1 MSSFININNR
11 TVESESKYSATVIKN
26 ALLRTET
33 KSSIKANKLVENIT
47 EAVSLNE
54 ALSVFTDKLRA
65 INALSESYKE
75 NVAAE
80 IMEFNASKEELTL
93 NEGTMSDIHQL
104 ANEVKDISSFVKEFF
119 KQFGDKIKKSA
130 DSIQW
135 VESLYTDMKTES
147 VITEGRSISKIQK
160 DWSETTT
167 KMSQKV
173 IDWKEAEGDRK
184 TELLDELKALTK
196 RKAELETELDDK
208 VAGKDKDL
216 ALAISEDH
224 SENPN
229 DKYEVRPCDEEGT
242 PFAVWEG
249 DVRVECFATEEE
261 AQAFAD
267 KQNKEQGLTESFVAY
282 TENSKGEYEVVKV
295 LKDQRAAKAWRKKNA
310 YLLDDDSVDVKSIGT
325 TPKKDWDKTHPE
337 LATES
342 LVTEAKAVKVIKKE
356 WPYVEFKVGGKTHKV
371 EFDYEDVIDDH
382 GNEGQDQYWLGK
394 DDNGKEWSIDVYTD
408 YNGNV
413 EEVHYDTIVA
423 ESAVTEARYNKKSL
437 LKKLGKADDARI
449 QTGNGKEYIIYN
461 PDSNNDDNAAM
472 WNDNSVF
479 AVDQDGEEHEIDY
492 KDIGLVMVESTANE
506 AFSRMSNDAIGNE
519 LYAAS
524 QALTTYYDWL
534 KAGNDAG
541 KGKSIDHIISLLKKC
556 KSSIKRFNDKE
567 ETIGTEY
574 ESPALESVVNEAVS
588 KATKIYQIATPAPQ
602 SMLVEE
608 LENLFGDDYRNIVT
622 EFTEDEGYESVI
634 MFNLSKSDIKK
645 IENNIADVLIWEYS
659 IKKGKEITESLVSEA
674 KGFKNTT
681 DFEKFLIEID
691 GMGES
696 QIRKIMGKDYIDTPG
711 YYKDE
716 KGNYDD
722 VEDFMRSNMGD
733 SEFEELESWWENNV
747 AESIVNEDVLC
758 EATVVMDA
766 VNPDDK
772 DFLKFL
778 KKNKVKVIDTVKSGP
793 TGHPEITMQ
802 GKRKDLEIVLA
813 DGEYG
818 WDDPGL

>member
-11 TVESESKYSATVIKN
+11 TVENESKYSATVIKN

-47 EAVSLNE
+47 EPVSLNE

-65 INALSESYKE
+65 VNALSESYKE
-75 NVAAE
+75 AVATE

-135 VESLYTDMKTES
+135 VESIYTDMKTES

-196 RKAELETELDDK
+196 RKSELETELDDK

-216 ALAISEDH
+216 ALVISEDH

-267 KQNKEQGLTESFVAY
+267 KQNKEQGLDEAKFVKDFNRDVLNAKTKEEVLELYPNAEFFIGKSDHFFGELDGNLFFKAYYTKAQKEFEIKSVYSEKGSNYVHLYNESIVN
-282 TENSKGEYEVVKV
+282 ENYEVIFSDGMSQMKKFRNERQALDFMEKTIASNKKLRDIAVYKPGMHSTTQTELVVKFWGDGSYLDNV
-295 LKDQRAAKAWRKKNA
+295 SKRDKDLAAK
-310 YLLDDDSVDVKSIGT
+310 
-325 TPKKDWDKTHPE
+325 
-337 LATES
+337 
-342 LVTEAKAVKVIKKE
+342 
-356 WPYVEFKVGGKTHKV
+356 
-371 EFDYEDVIDDH
+371 
-382 GNEGQDQYWLGK
+382 
-394 DDNGKEWSIDVYTD
+394 
-408 YNGNV
+408 
-413 EEVHYDTIVA
+413 
-423 ESAVTEARYNKKSL
+423 
-437 LKKLGKADDARI
+437 KL
-449 QTGNGKEYIIYN
+449 E
-461 PDSNNDDNAAM
+461 
-472 WNDNSVF
+472 
-479 AVDQDGEEHEIDY
+479 
-492 KDIGLVMVESTANE
+492 
-506 AFSRMSNDAIGNE
+506 
-519 LYAAS
+519 
-524 QALTTYYDWL
+524 
-534 KAGNDAG
+534 
-541 KGKSIDHIISLLKKC
+541 
-556 KSSIKRFNDKE
+556 
-567 ETIGTEY
+567 
-574 ESPALESVVNEAVS
+574 ESV
-588 KATKIYQIATPAPQ
+588 
-602 SMLVEE
+602 
-608 LENLFGDDYRNIVT
+608 
-622 EFTEDEGYESVI
+622 
-634 MFNLSKSDIKK
+634 
-645 IENNIADVLIWEYS
+645 
-659 IKKGKEITESLVSEA
+659 
-674 KGFKNTT
+674 
-681 DFEKFLIEID
+681 
-691 GMGES
+691 
-696 QIRKIMGKDYIDTPG
+696 
-711 YYKDE
+711 
-716 KGNYDD
+716 
-722 VEDFMRSNMGD
+722 
-733 SEFEELESWWENNV
+733 
-747 AESIVNEDVLC
+747 VNEDVLC
-758 EATVVMDA
+758 EATVIMDA

-778 KKNKVKVIDTVKSGP
+778 KKNNVKIIDTVKSGP

-802 GKRKDLEIVLA
+802 GKRKDLETVLA

-818 WDDPGL
+818 WDDPGLAEYIEESVVTKDVEITLDTLVEMFEIVDEGLRSDIKKFIKDNKKELDELADNEEWDLMHQKLYTDFEVEADTAEAKELLKTFELTF

>member
-11 TVESESKYSATVIKN
+11 TVENESKYSATVIKN

-47 EAVSLNE
+47 EPVSLNE

-65 INALSESYKE
+65 VNALSESYKE
-75 NVAAE
+75 AVATE

-196 RKAELETELDDK
+196 RKSELEAELDDK

-216 ALAISEDH
+216 ALVISEDH

-229 DKYEVRPCDEEGT
+229 DRYEVRPCDEEGT

-267 KQNKEQGLTESFVAY
+267 KQNKEQGL
-282 TENSKGEYEVVKV
+282 
-295 LKDQRAAKAWRKKNA
+295 D
-310 YLLDDDSVDVKSIGT
+310 
-325 TPKKDWDKTHPE
+325 
-337 LATES
+337 
-342 LVTEAKAVKVIKKE
+342 
-356 WPYVEFKVGGKTHKV
+356 
-371 EFDYEDVIDDH
+371 
-382 GNEGQDQYWLGK
+382 
-394 DDNGKEWSIDVYTD
+394 
-408 YNGNV
+408 
-413 EEVHYDTIVA
+413 
-423 ESAVTEARYNKKSL
+423 EARYNKKSL

-461 PDSNNDDNAAM
+461 PDSNNDDNADM
-472 WNDNSVF
+472 WNDDSVF
-479 AVDQDGEEHEIDY
+479 AVDQDGEEHEIAY
-492 KDIGLVMVESTANE
+492 KDIGLVLVESSANE

-556 KSSIKRFNDKE
+556 KSSIKRFDNKE
-567 ETIGTEY
+567 ETVGTEY
-574 ESPALESVVNEAVS
+574 EAPAMESTVTEAKFVKDFNRDVLDATTEDDVLKVYP
-588 KATKIYQIATPAPQ
+588 KAEFFIGK
-602 SMLVEE
+602 SDHFFGEFD
-608 LENLFGDDYRNIVT
+608 ENLFFKAYYTKGQK
-622 EFTEDEGYESVI
+622 EFEIKSV
-634 MFNLSKSDIKK
+634 
-645 IENNIADVLIWEYS
+645 YS
-659 IKKGKEITESLVSEA
+659 
-674 KGFKNTT
+674 
-681 DFEKFLIEID
+681 
-691 GMGES
+691 
-696 QIRKIMGKDYIDTPG
+696 
-711 YYKDE
+711 E
-716 KGNYDD
+716 KGSNY
-722 VEDFMRSNMGD
+722 VHLYN
-733 SEFEELESWWENNV
+733 
-747 AESIVNEDVLC
+747 ESIVNENYEVIYSDGMSQMKKFRNERQALDFMNKEIASNKKLRDIAVYKPGMHSTTQTELVVKFWGEGSYLDNVSKRDKDLAAKKLEESVVTEDVLC

-766 VNPDDK
+766 INPDDK

-802 GKRKDLEIVLA
+802 GKRKDLETVLA

-818 WDDPGL
+818 WDDPGLAEYIEESVITKDVKITLDALVEMFETVNEGLRSDIKKFIKDNKKELDELADNEEWDLMHQKLYTEFDVEADTADGKELLKTFELTF

>member
-11 TVESESKYSATVIKN
+11 TVENESKYSATVIKN

-47 EAVSLNE
+47 EPISLNE

-65 INALSESYKE
+65 VNALSESYKE
-75 NVAAE
+75 AVATE

-135 VESLYTDMKTES
+135 VESLYTDMQTES

-196 RKAELETELDDK
+196 RKSELETELDDK

-229 DKYEVRPCDEEGT
+229 DRYEVRPCDEEGT

-267 KQNKEQGLTESFVAY
+267 KQNKEQGL
-282 TENSKGEYEVVKV
+282 
-295 LKDQRAAKAWRKKNA
+295 D
-310 YLLDDDSVDVKSIGT
+310 
-325 TPKKDWDKTHPE
+325 
-337 LATES
+337 
-342 LVTEAKAVKVIKKE
+342 
-356 WPYVEFKVGGKTHKV
+356 
-371 EFDYEDVIDDH
+371 
-382 GNEGQDQYWLGK
+382 
-394 DDNGKEWSIDVYTD
+394 
-408 YNGNV
+408 
-413 EEVHYDTIVA
+413 
-423 ESAVTEARYNKKSL
+423 EARYNKKSL

-461 PDSNNDDNAAM
+461 PDSNNDDNADM
-472 WNDNSVF
+472 WHDDSVF
-479 AVDQDGEEHEIDY
+479 AVDQDGEEHEIAY
-492 KDIGLVMVESTANE
+492 KDIGLVLVESSANE
-506 AFSRMSNDAIGNE
+506 AFFRMSNDALGNE

-556 KSSIKRFNDKE
+556 KSSIKRFDNKE
-567 ETIGTEY
+567 ETVGTEY
-574 ESPALESVVNEAVS
+574 EAPAMESAVPAFESVNLNENYEVIYSDGMSQMKKFRNERQALDFMNKEIASNKKLRDIAVYKPGMHSTTQTELVVKFWGEGSYLDNVSKRDEDLAAKKLEESVV
-588 KATKIYQIATPAPQ
+588 T
-602 SMLVEE
+602 
-608 LENLFGDDYRNIVT
+608 
-622 EFTEDEGYESVI
+622 
-634 MFNLSKSDIKK
+634 
-645 IENNIADVLIWEYS
+645 
-659 IKKGKEITESLVSEA
+659 
-674 KGFKNTT
+674 
-681 DFEKFLIEID
+681 
-691 GMGES
+691 
-696 QIRKIMGKDYIDTPG
+696 
-711 YYKDE
+711 
-716 KGNYDD
+716 
-722 VEDFMRSNMGD
+722 
-733 SEFEELESWWENNV
+733 
-747 AESIVNEDVLC
+747 EDVLC

-766 VNPDDK
+766 INPDDK

-802 GKRKDLEIVLA
+802 GKRKDLETVLA

-818 WDDPGL
+818 WDDPGLAEYIEESVITKDVKITLDTLVEMFETVNEGLRSDIKKFIKDNKKELDELADNEEWDLMHQKLYTEFEVEADTADGKELLKTFELTF